1 MFFAYNAGH
10 GDRLDAAGKKKGLW
24 VAVAKRLQ
32 HFVPPQKIEVQLR
45 ETDLMI
51 EPQPRLQIL
60 IGQKVT
66 RNLTEL
72 FREKIEILFLNRKP
86 RGHFV
91 SAVLVDPVRASR
103 QCLHQIETFNAAA
116 APFSDAVLVHT
127 NHKRGSMI
135 LTCDARSHD
144 SQDAGM
150 PTALENNNRR
160 VALGIEL

>member
-1 MFFAYNAGH
+1 MFFAHDAGH

-66 RNLTEL
+66 RNLMEL
-72 FREKIEILFLNRKP
+72 FREKIEILLLNRKLS
-86 RGHFV
+86 GHIV
-91 SAVLVDPVRASR
+91 SDFIVDTLHSSSVLCDLNDNVESAS
-103 QCLHQIETFNAAA
+103 LKLI
-116 APFSDAVLVHT
+116 S
-127 NHKRGSMI
+127 
-135 LTCDARSHD
+135 
-144 SQDAGM
+144 
-150 PTALENNNRR
+150 
-160 VALGIEL
+160 

>member
-1 MFFAYNAGH
+1 MFFAHNAGH
-10 GDRLDAAGKKKGLW
+10 GDQLDAAGKKKGLW

-66 RNLTEL
+66 SNLTEL

-86 RGHFV
+86 SSRFV
-91 SAVLVDPVRASR
+91 SAVLVDRVRAWR
-103 QCLHQIETFNAAA
+103 LCVPQNDKL
-116 APFSDAVLVHT
+116 DA
-127 NHKRGSMI
+127 
-135 LTCDARSHD
+135 LT
-144 SQDAGM
+144 G
-150 PTALENNNRR
+150 
-160 VALGIEL
+160 

>member
-1 MFFAYNAGH
+1 MFFAHNAGH

-24 VAVAKRLQ
+24 VAITKRLQ

-66 RNLTEL
+66 RYLMEL

-86 RGHFV
+86 CGHFV
-91 SAVLVDPVRASR
+91 SAVLVDLVRSST
-103 QCLHQIETFNAAA
+103 QCLRESACFGAGAATF
-116 APFSDAVLVHT
+116 S
-127 NHKRGSMI
+127 GSI
-135 LTCDARSHD
+135 LMKCF
-144 SQDAGM
+144 
-150 PTALENNNRR
+150 NK
-160 VALGIEL
+160 

>member
-1 MFFAYNAGH
+1 MFFAHNAGH
-10 GDRLDAAGKKKGLW
+10 GDQLDAAGKKKGLW

-91 SAVLVDPVRASR
+91 YAVLVDPVLASR
-103 QCLHQIETFNAAA
+103 ICLYQIDSCT
-116 APFSDAVLVHT
+116 AVSHSFHYTILIY
-127 NHKRGSMI
+127 NHIYR
-135 LTCDARSHD
+135 
-144 SQDAGM
+144 
-150 PTALENNNRR
+150 
-160 VALGIEL
+160 